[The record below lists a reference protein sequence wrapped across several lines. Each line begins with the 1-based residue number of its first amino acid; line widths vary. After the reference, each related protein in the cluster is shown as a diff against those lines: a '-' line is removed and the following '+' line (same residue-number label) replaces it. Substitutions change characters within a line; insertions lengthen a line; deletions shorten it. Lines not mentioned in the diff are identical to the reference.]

1 MVCENLQ
8 MTLLHEFNLKVAKST
23 KYNNFNHE
31 IKNKNKYE
39 NFSYWPIIQP

>member
-31 IKNKNKYE
+31 IKIKINMKT
-39 NFSYWPIIQP
+39 FPTGQ